1 MSQTCTTDSS
11 IYTLNMLHSPKNKLV
26 SVVDLANMMGNINY
40 EVVNRINPIIQ
51 RIVGKTI

>member
-40 EVVNRINPIIQ
+40 EVVNQINPIIQ
-51 RIVGKTI
+51 RIIV